1 MGQCVLSSEKQR
13 SAIAVVHR
21 PVWRDMMIHTPVCDL
36 LGITHPIVLGGMAT
50 GTSVPLVAAVSNT
63 GDLGILGVTGQSA
76 GEIGERIAAIRAAT
90 AQPFGVNFLLFLT
103 NEANFAAALEARPP
117 VVSFAWARPDQD
129 LHHYVQR
136 VHDAGLLAMY
146 MAGEVPE
153 AERAAEAGA
162 DVIVAQGTEGGGH
175 VGWMASMALVPMV
188 VNAVAPR
195 PVLAAGGIADGRGLA
210 AALALGAE
218 GVLLGTRFLAT
229 DESPLHANL
238 KQAIVRSSGHDT
250 VLTEIP
256 DIATGQVW
264 PGAMARALRNRFID
278 QWAGREWALRQ
289 QPQALRDTARTA
301 RLAGDVDNASVL
313 IGQDAG
319 LIDAILPASEVVQ
332 RMIAQAEEIIVGH
345 LRQVVR
351 S

>member
-1 MGQCVLSSEKQR
+1 
-13 SAIAVVHR
+13 
-21 PVWRDMMIHTPVCDL
+21 MIHTPVCDL

-63 GDLGILGVTGQSA
+63 GGLGILGVTGQSA
-76 GEIGERIAAIRAAT
+76 TDIGEQIAAIRVAT

-153 AERAAEAGA
+153 AIRAAEAGA

-188 VNAVAPR
+188 VAAVAPR

-229 DESPLHANL
+229 EESPMHAHL
-238 KQAIVRSSGHDT
+238 KQAIVQSNGHDT

-256 DIATGQVW
+256 DIASGQVW
-264 PGAMARALRNRFID
+264 PGAMARTLRNRFVE
-278 QWAGREWALRQ
+278 QWSGREWALRQ
-289 QPQALRDTARTA
+289 QAHTVGEAARVA
-301 RLAGDVDNASVL
+301 RLSGDVDNAPIL

-319 LIDAILPASEVVQ
+319 LIDAVLPAAEVIQ
-332 RMIAQAEEIIVGH
+332 RMVAQAEEIITGR
-345 LRQVVR
+345 LRPMLR
-351 S
+351 A